1 MFMNRVSLKTLF
13 RLLLGLFFIAAG
25 VNHFLNPQV
34 YVGMIP
40 PYLPYPEVLNLVSGV
55 AEVAGGVGILM
66 PRFRRWAGWG
76 LLALLVAI
84 FPANLHLALNGWAA
98 YDIPRW
104 VLWAR
109 LPLQGVFIAWVYWTC
124 LAKEW
129 RDLPGGK
136 TS

>member
-1 MFMNRVSLKTLF
+1 MNRVSLKTLF

>member
-25 VNHFLNPQV
+25 LNHFLNPEV
-34 YVGMIP
+34 YAGMIP
-40 PYLPYPEVLNLVSGV
+40 PYLFYPEVLNLVSGT
-55 AEVAGGVGILM
+55 AEVFGGVGILM
-66 PRFRRWAGWG
+66 PGRRRLAGWG
-76 LLALLVAI
+76 LVALLVAI
-84 FPANLHLALNGWAA
+84 FPANLHLALNGWEA

-124 LAKEW
+124 LAKER

>member
-1 MFMNRVSLKTLF
+1 MFMNRLSLKTLF
-13 RLLLGLFFIAAG
+13 RLLLGLFFIVAG

-40 PYLPYPEVLNLVSGV
+40 PYLPYPEVLNLVSGA

-76 LLALLVAI
+76 LVALLVAI
-84 FPANLHLALNGWAA
+84 FPANLHLALNGWEA

-124 LAKEW
+124 LAKEQ